1 MPLKTE
7 FKVGLFIIITTLLIL
22 AAIGYVAYKKDVFSK
37 VYTYTLSSST
47 GENITV
53 GTPVVFWGF
62 NIGKVSSMELTEN
75 SVLIQI
81 KIPERNNRVIRT
93 GSRFVL
99 EKPLLSSSRI
109 IVYTDNLNA
118 LPLQATAVPQL
129 TASDDINE
137 LLKRVQTIAEKMDR
151 IAGNMTAITGDMA
164 DPQGDVSR
172 ILKNAESVTS
182 LLAEKESL
190 LEMLVGNKESV
201 KTAREIINA
210 GRDVAV
216 RTDGVIRKIDTLTS
230 KADEQLYGGDG
241 VFSLL
246 RDILSDLTAKLEKVE
261 TTIDN
266 LNEVSGNTADATEE
280 LTALRSDIDEA
291 VMAIRVL
298 AEDLDSI
305 IPFKDESEIK
315 LP

>member
-7 FKVGLFIIITTLLIL
+7 FKVGLFIVITTLLIL
-22 AAIGYVAYKKDVFSK
+22 ASIGYVAYKKDVFSK
-37 VYTYTLSSST
+37 VYTYTLSSDT

-137 LLKRVQTIAEKMDR
+137 LLKRVQTIAEKIDS

-164 DPQGDVSR
+164 DPQGDVNR
-172 ILKNAESVTS
+172 ILKNAERVTS

-190 LEMLVGNKESV
+190 LEMLVGNRESV
-201 KTAREIINA
+201 KTAREIIDNA
-210 GRDVAV
+210 GDAMV
-216 RTDGVIRKIDTLTS
+216 RTDGIIAKIDTLTS

-241 VFSLL
+241 VFTLL
-246 RDILSDLTAKLEKVE
+246 RDILSDLTAKLEKVQ

-266 LNEVSGNTADATEE
+266 LNEVSGNTADATKD

-291 VMAIRVL
+291 VMSIRVL
-298 AEDLDSI
+298 VEDLDSI

>member
-7 FKVGLFIIITTLLIL
+7 FKAGLFIIITTLLIL

-37 VYTYTLSSST
+37 VYTYTLSSRT
-47 GENITV
+47 GENITE

-62 NIGKVSSMELTEN
+62 NIGKVSSMELTETG
-75 SVLIQI
+75 VLIQI
-81 KIPERNNRVIRT
+81 KISERNNRVIRT

-99 EKPLLSSSRI
+99 EKPILSSSRI
-109 IVYTDNLNA
+109 NVYTDNLDA

-129 TASDDINE
+129 TVSDDINE
-137 LLKRVQTIAEKMDR
+137 LLKRVQAIAEKMDR
-151 IAGNMTAITGDMA
+151 IADNMTTITGDMS
-164 DPQGDVSR
+164 DPQGDMKR
-172 ILKNAESVTS
+172 ILKNADRVTS

-201 KTAREIINA
+201 KTTQEIINTIH
-210 GRDVAV
+210 DTMV
-216 RTDGVIRKIDTLTS
+216 RTDGIIKKIDTLTL
-230 KADEQLYGGDG
+230 KTDEKLYGSDG
-241 VFSLL
+241 VFTVL
-246 RDILSDLTAKLEKVE
+246 RNILDDLMKKLEKAE
-261 TTIDN
+261 ITLDN
-266 LNEVSGNTADATEE
+266 LNRVSSSTADATQD

-291 VMAIRVL
+291 VMSIRNL
-298 AEDLDSI
+298 FEDLDSI

>member
-230 KADEQLYGGDG
+230 KADEQLYGVDG

-266 LNEVSGNTADATEE
+266 LNEVSGNTADATED